1 MNNCLRIWSLVVLAN
16 GQDASN
22 PTALV
27 LAKKHEAKRP
37 LYPMP
42 VKPQEAAAPLAIN
55 ASSAQNTSKSDDAER
70 VRVEVHYETRCP
82 YCAVLLAGEFWDVW
96 NVSELRDRVD
106 LKLVPAGNVMAVPT
120 EDISDGYKFFHP
132 ETADMDYV
140 FMCQHDREECMGNAI
155 QTCVINLTT
164 PDLYVPYVSCMENA
178 TANGAGVEKCSYECL
193 PPTGLAP
200 ESVKK
205 CVESKENNLRMYENV
220 MLKTMRNVTGVPFVV
235 IEGERDDWEDGFLFA
250 VCSRFEQLN
259 YSVPDACAVELKRV
273 EDKKRYGGPLG
284 FLVRFWDAIFH

>member
-1 MNNCLRIWSLVVLAN
+1 MNNCLRIWSLAVLSN
-16 GQDASN
+16 GQVAKH
-22 PTALV
+22 PAGVV

-42 VKPQEAAAPLAIN
+42 VEPQEAAKPFATN
-55 ASSAQNTSKSDDAER
+55 ASSPQNTSTSDDAEK

-82 YCAVLLAGEFWDVW
+82 YCAELLAGELQDLW
-96 NVSELRDRVD
+96 NQLRDRVD

-132 ETADMDYV
+132 ETANMDYV
-140 FMCQHDREECMGNAI
+140 FVCQHDSEECLGNAI

-164 PDLYVPYVSCMENA
+164 PELYVPYVSCMESA
-178 TANGAGVEKCSYECL
+178 AANGAGIEKCSYECL

-200 ESVKK
+200 KTVKK

-220 MLKTMRNVTGVPFVV
+220 MLKTKRNVTGVPWVV
-235 IEGERDDWEDGFLFA
+235 IEGERDDSEDGFLFA
-250 VCSRFEQLN
+250 LCSHFEPLN
-259 YSVPDACAVELKRV
+259 YSVPDVCADELKRV
-273 EDKKRYGGPLG
+273 HDKKRYGGPLG
-284 FLVRFWDAIFH
+284 FLPRVWDAIFR